1 MSTELTIALF
11 AMLATFLPGGVVLI
25 TLGKKY
31 NQKWMIPVG
40 AIHIGVFSLIFLIL
54 LFHASS
60 MFSGIILLLAP
71 FLIIAGLVL
80 WLVWSIVLIVNG
92 FKVHSAKRITIGFIL
107 LGVHM
112 TFVITPIL
120 LISVF
125 GLPIALM

>member
-11 AMLATFLPGGVVLI
+11 ALLATFLPGGVVLI

-31 NQKWMIPVG
+31 NQKWMIIVG
-40 AIHIGVFSLIFLIL
+40 AIHISVFSLIFLIL

>member
-11 AMLATFLPGGVVLI
+11 AMLATFLPGGIVLI

-31 NQKWMIPVG
+31 NQKWMIIVG